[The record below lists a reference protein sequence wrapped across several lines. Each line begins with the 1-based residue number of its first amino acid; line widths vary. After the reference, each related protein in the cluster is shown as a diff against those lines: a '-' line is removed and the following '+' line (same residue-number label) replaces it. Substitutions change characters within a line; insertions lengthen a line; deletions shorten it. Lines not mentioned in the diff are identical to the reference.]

1 MRFYTLLT
9 HDENM
14 QHRGL
19 RNLIEMI
26 AMAGYRYRSEF
37 RVVLYQGDAES
48 DYDEDYATYLDLK
61 AQGENP
67 SMAVGQGL
75 LMNCPCCCG
84 PKWNSGNDFG
94 ERLLGLRLW
103 LCNKSGLR

>member
-1 MRFYTLLT
+1 MDELRIDEGLLNECLHLLT
-9 HDENM
+9 TDENM

-26 AMAGYRYRSEF
+26 AMAGYRFRSEY

-48 DYDEDYATYLDLK
+48 DYDDDYATYLDLK

-67 SMAVGQGL
+67 SWPL
-75 LMNCPCCCG
+75 DSDC
-84 PKWNSGNDFG
+84 
-94 ERLLGLRLW
+94 
-103 LCNKSGLR
+103 